1 MEADIM
7 TVIILKLWLCMRH
20 SSESGLDGEEDKY
33 RMIHQQDHD
42 VGPEG
47 TPWSF
52 ILF

>member
-7 TVIILKLWLCMRH
+7 TVIIWKLWLCMRH

-33 RMIHQQDHD
+33 GMIHQQDHD

-47 TPWSF
+47 TLWSF